1 MELQMPWIGRWTYR
15 SPGKCAIGIFSSH
28 AQFLDSNFTTRTQ
41 GAWVSDEILPNGAVV
56 LNHTGAG
63 VEGKW
68 MLLHPFIESSS
79 LYDYYYII

>member
-1 MELQMPWIGRWTYR
+1 MGT
-15 SPGKCAIGIFSSH
+15 FSSH
-28 AQFLDSNFTTRTQ
+28 AQFLVSNLTTRTQ
-41 GAWVSDEILPNGAVV
+41 GEWDSEEILPNGAVV

-68 MLLHPFIESSS
+68 MLLHLFIKSSS